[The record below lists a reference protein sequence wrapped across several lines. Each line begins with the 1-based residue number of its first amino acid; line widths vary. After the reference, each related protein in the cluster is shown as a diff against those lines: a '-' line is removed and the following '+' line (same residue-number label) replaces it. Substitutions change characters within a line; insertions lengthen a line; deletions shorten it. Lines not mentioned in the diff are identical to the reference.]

1 MVMPRT
7 GNGVVQIA
15 LRLPE
20 PLRDQIRNAAVENGR
35 SINSEIVARL
45 EGSFEQQE
53 ADYMSMPM
61 RQFRAALEHAIRDVV
76 YGFNY
81 EEERKAAK
89 RASER
94 KRADR
99 EETPLTGE

>member
-20 PLRDQIRNAAVENGR
+20 PLRDQIRSAAAESGR

-45 EGSFEQQE
+45 EGSFEKQE
-53 ADYMSMPM
+53 ADYVSMPM
-61 RQFRAALEHAIRDVV
+61 RQFRATLEHAIRTVV
-76 YGFNY
+76 HDFEY
-81 EEERKAAK
+81 EEEQKAAK
-89 RASER
+89 RAIEK
-94 KRADR
+94 KRATKG
-99 EETPLTGE
+99 EPPLTRE